1 MKDLQDIRKDIDAID
16 EQIVNL
22 YKERM
27 NLTSE
32 VASYKIAT
40 GKSVL
45 DRERELG
52 KLSFLETL
60 ADSDFTKHGIRELF
74 EQIMSSSRKRQYQ
87 LLTASGRM
95 EDMGFEEITSL
106 RTDKIRVVYQGV
118 EGAYAHLALASYFG
132 EETYRFHVDTW
143 RDAMEAI
150 KTGKADYAVL
160 PFENSSAGIVAENYD
175 LLKEYGYHIVGEQKI
190 KINHCVLGPDGA
202 DFSCIKK
209 IYSHPQALAQCS
221 KFLEAHR
228 EWEIIPERNTAMAA
242 KKVKEDA
249 DPTQA
254 AIASSLTAELY
265 GLQLLAEGVQNNSM
279 NETRFI
285 IVTCKSEYISGAG
298 KISICI
304 QLKHESGALY
314 HALSHFIYNG
324 LNMTRI
330 ESRPIQ
336 GRNWEYQFFIDFDGN
351 LKDAAV
357 QNALRGLKEETLDLK
372 IFGNYE
378 RQNSGSYDDTESL
391 KI

>member
-1 MKDLQDIRKDIDAID
+1 MKDLQEIRKDIDVID
-16 EQIVNL
+16 KKIVDL

-32 VASYKIAT
+32 VASFKIAT
-40 GKSVL
+40 GKQVL
-45 DRERELG
+45 DRERELS
-52 KLSFLETL
+52 KLTFLETL
-60 ADSDFTKHGIRELF
+60 ADSDFTKHGVRELF
-74 EQIMSSSRKRQYQ
+74 EQIMSTSRKKQYQ
-87 LLTASGRM
+87 LLTACGKI
-95 EDMGFEEITSL
+95 EELGFTEIPSL
-106 RTDKIRVVYQGV
+106 KTDGIRVVYQGV

-132 EETYRFHVDTW
+132 EETDRFHVETW

-150 KTGKADYAVL
+150 KNGEADYAVL

-175 LLKEYGYHIVGEQKI
+175 LLKEYGYYIVGEQKI
-190 KINHCVLGPDGA
+190 KIDHCILGLAGA
-202 DFSCIKK
+202 DFTQIKK

-221 KFLEAHR
+221 KFLEKHR
-228 EWEIIPERNTAMAA
+228 EWEIIPENNTAMAA
-242 KKVKEDA
+242 KKVEEDA

-254 AIASSLTAELY
+254 AIASSMTADLY
-265 GLQLLAEGVQNNSM
+265 GLHLLAEGVQNNSM

-285 IVTCKSEYISGAG
+285 IVSRKNEYVAGAG
-298 KISICI
+298 KISICV

-324 LNMTRI
+324 LNMTSI

-372 IFGNYE
+372 IFGNY
-378 RQNSGSYDDTESL
+378 
-391 KI
+391 

>member
-1 MKDLQDIRKDIDAID
+1 MKDLQEIRKDIDVID
-16 EQIVNL
+16 KKIVDL

-40 GKSVL
+40 GKQVL
-45 DRERELG
+45 DRERELS
-52 KLSFLETL
+52 KLKVLETL
-60 ADSDFTKHGIRELF
+60 ADTDFTRHGVRELF
-74 EQIMSSSRKRQYQ
+74 EQIMSTSRKKQYQ
-87 LLTASGRM
+87 LLTSCGKIEELGFTEIPSLQM
-95 EDMGFEEITSL
+95 EGIH
-106 RTDKIRVVYQGV
+106 VVYQGV
-118 EGAYAHLALASYFG
+118 EGAYTHQALASYFG
-132 EETYRFHVDTW
+132 EETECFNVDTW

-150 KTGKADYAVL
+150 KSGKADYAVL

-175 LLKEYGYHIVGEQKI
+175 LLKEYGYYIVGEQKI
-190 KINHCVLGPDGA
+190 KINHCVLGLPGVHFGD
-202 DFSCIKK
+202 IKK

-221 KFLEAHR
+221 KFLEKHR
-228 EWEIIPERNTAMAA
+228 EWEIIPEKNTAMAA

-265 GLQLLAEGVQNNSM
+265 GLDMLAEGVQNNSM

-285 IVTCKSEYISGAG
+285 IVSRKNEYVSGAG
-298 KISICI
+298 KISICV

-324 LNMTRI
+324 LNMTSI

-372 IFGNYE
+372 IFGNY
-378 RQNSGSYDDTESL
+378 
-391 KI
+391 

>member
-1 MKDLQDIRKDIDAID
+1 MKDLQEIRKDIDVID
-16 EQIVNL
+16 KKIVDL

-27 NLTSE
+27 KLTSE

-40 GKSVL
+40 GKQVL
-45 DRERELG
+45 DRERELT
-52 KLSFLETL
+52 KLKVLETL
-60 ADSDFTKHGIRELF
+60 ADTDFTRHGVRELF
-74 EQIMSSSRKRQYQ
+74 EQIMSTSRKKQYQ
-87 LLTASGRM
+87 LLTACGKI
-95 EDMGFEEITSL
+95 EDLGFDEIPALET
-106 RTDKIRVVYQGV
+106 TGIRVVYQGV
-118 EGAYAHLALASYFG
+118 EGAYTHQALASYFG
-132 EETYRFHVDTW
+132 EETECFNVDTW

-150 KTGKADYAVL
+150 KSGKADYAVL

-175 LLKEYGYHIVGEQKI
+175 LLKEYGYYIVGEQKI
-190 KINHCVLGPDGA
+190 KINHCVLGLPGVNFD
-202 DFSCIKK
+202 DIKK

-221 KFLEAHR
+221 KFLEKHR
-228 EWEIIPERNTAMAA
+228 EWEIIPAKNTAMAA
-242 KKVKEDA
+242 KKVEEDG

-254 AIASSLTAELY
+254 AIASSMTAELY
-265 GLQLLAEGVQNNSM
+265 GLDMLAEGVQNNSM

-285 IVTCKSEYISGAG
+285 IVSGKNEYVSGAG
-298 KISICI
+298 KISICV

-324 LNMTRI
+324 LNMTSI

-372 IFGNYE
+372 IFGNY
-378 RQNSGSYDDTESL
+378 
-391 KI
+391 

>member
-1 MKDLQDIRKDIDAID
+1 MKDLHEIRKDIDVID
-16 EQIVNL
+16 KKIVDL

-32 VASYKIAT
+32 VASFKIAT
-40 GKSVL
+40 GKQVL
-45 DRERELG
+45 DRERELS
-52 KLSFLETL
+52 KLTFLETL
-60 ADSDFTKHGIRELF
+60 ADSDFTKHGVRELF
-74 EQIMSSSRKRQYQ
+74 EQIMSTSRKKQYQ
-87 LLTASGRM
+87 LLTACGKI
-95 EDMGFEEITSL
+95 EELGFTEIPSL
-106 RTDKIRVVYQGV
+106 KTDGIRVVYQGV

-132 EETYRFHVDTW
+132 EETDRFHVETW

-150 KTGKADYAVL
+150 KNGEADYAVL

-175 LLKEYGYHIVGEQKI
+175 LLKEYGYYIVGEQKI
-190 KINHCVLGPDGA
+190 KIDHCILGLAGA
-202 DFSCIKK
+202 DFTQIKK

-221 KFLEAHR
+221 KFLEKHR
-228 EWEIIPERNTAMAA
+228 EWEIIPEKNTAMAA
-242 KKVKEDA
+242 KKVEEDA

-254 AIASSLTAELY
+254 AIASSLTADLY
-265 GLQLLAEGVQNNSM
+265 GLHLLAEGVQNNSM

-285 IVTCKSEYISGAG
+285 IVSRKNEYVAGAG
-298 KISICI
+298 KISICV

-324 LNMTRI
+324 LNMTSI

-372 IFGNYE
+372 IFGNY
-378 RQNSGSYDDTESL
+378 
-391 KI
+391 

>member
-1 MKDLQDIRKDIDAID
+1 MKDLQEIRKDIDVID
-16 EQIVNL
+16 KKIVDL

-40 GKSVL
+40 GKQVL
-45 DRERELG
+45 DRERELS
-52 KLSFLETL
+52 KLKVLETL
-60 ADSDFTKHGIRELF
+60 ADTDFTRHGVRELF
-74 EQIMSSSRKRQYQ
+74 EQIMSTSRKKQYQ
-87 LLTASGRM
+87 LLTSCGKIEELGFTEIPSLQM
-95 EDMGFEEITSL
+95 EGIH
-106 RTDKIRVVYQGV
+106 VVYQGV
-118 EGAYAHLALASYFG
+118 EGAYTQQALASYFG
-132 EETYRFHVDTW
+132 EETECFNVDTW

-150 KTGKADYAVL
+150 KGGKADYAVL

-175 LLKEYGYHIVGEQKI
+175 LLKEYGYYIVGEQKI
-190 KINHCVLGPDGA
+190 KINHCVLGLPGVNFD
-202 DFSCIKK
+202 DIKK

-221 KFLEAHR
+221 KFLEKHR
-228 EWEIIPERNTAMAA
+228 EWEIIPEKNTAMAA
-242 KKVKEDA
+242 KKVQEDK
-249 DPTQA
+249 DPSQA
-254 AIASSLTAELY
+254 AIASSMTAELY
-265 GLQLLAEGVQNNSM
+265 GLDMLAEGVQNNSM

-285 IVTCKSEYISGAG
+285 IVSRKNEYVSGAG
-298 KISICI
+298 KISICV

-324 LNMTRI
+324 LNMTSI

-372 IFGNYE
+372 IFGNY
-378 RQNSGSYDDTESL
+378 
-391 KI
+391 